1 MALEAETKDCTAL
14 TDTEISE
21 MAELVTGE
29 NVHFNAEHLT
39 TQRDAWVLVTLV
51 RDGAKLAAYGFCTL
65 ERVGGD
71 PTVLIGAGATRRS
84 ARRDSA
90 LRALVTDQLR
100 RAVLAFPDEDVL
112 IACQMA
118 DAAAFT
124 AFKSLDRVVPRPGY
138 EPNGEDRAWGRRLAK
153 RFDVRGD
160 YKAREFKVYGN
171 GGPSFV
177 LNHTAAQPQ
186 KLDPALVDLF
196 DEFDTANGD
205 ALIAF
210 GWASRENLAK
220 LL

>member
-1 MALEAETKDCTAL
+1 MALEVETKDCTAL
-14 TDTEISE
+14 SDAEISE

-29 NVHFNAEHLT
+29 NVHFDVGHLSK
-39 TQRDAWVLVTLV
+39 QRDAWVLVTHV

-71 PTVLIGAGATRRS
+71 PAVLMGAGATRRS

-90 LRALVTDQLR
+90 LRAMMTDQLR

-112 IACQMA
+112 VACQMA

-124 AFKSLDRVVPRPGY
+124 ALKPLDRVVPRPGY

-153 RFDVRGD
+153 RFDVQGE
-160 YKAREFKVYGN
+160 YKAREFKVYGD

-177 LNHTAAQPQ
+177 LNHTAPRPE
-186 KLDPALVDLF
+186 KIDPAMIGLF
-196 DEFDTANGD
+196 DGFDTANGD

-210 GWASRENLAK
+210 GWASREDLAK